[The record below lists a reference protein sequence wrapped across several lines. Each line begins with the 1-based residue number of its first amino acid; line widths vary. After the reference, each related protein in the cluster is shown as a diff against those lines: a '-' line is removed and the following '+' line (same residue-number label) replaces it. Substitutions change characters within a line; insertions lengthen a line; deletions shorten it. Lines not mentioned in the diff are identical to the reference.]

1 MINNLLQSVNNL
13 PAFPATVVKVM
24 GLLSKDDYSL
34 AEVAGIISFDQ
45 SITGN
50 ILKISNSAHF
60 SGGRS
65 IKTVKDAVGYL
76 GKDNLIRAVQT
87 AGISKYYKT
96 KVKGYVSSASDL
108 WEHSVA
114 VALMSQ
120 ILSKKIYGTE
130 NSVLYTAALLHDVGK
145 IIMGE
150 YIHESI
156 EKINVLVDKKQ
167 CSFLEAEEV
176 IIGINHAELGGK
188 ITESWNFPP
197 EICDAISFHHHPD
210 LLERN
215 AIDMQWIVY
224 LADQLCMMLGIGN
237 GVDGLAY
244 RGVSVV
250 LKKFDLRDKDLE
262 INMMNLLDALDNA
275 RSMLEIV

>member
-1 MINNLLQSVNNL
+1 MINNMIETVNNL

-24 GLLSKDDYSL
+24 ELLSKDDYSM
-34 AEVAGIISFDQ
+34 AEVARIISFDQ

-50 ILKISNSAHF
+50 ILKISNSAHL

-65 IKTVKDAVGYL
+65 IKTVRDAVSYL
-76 GKDNLIRAVQT
+76 GKENLIRAVQT
-87 AGISKYYKT
+87 AGISKYYKV

-130 NSVLYTAALLHDVGK
+130 NTILYTAALLHDVGK

-150 YIHESI
+150 YVQGSI
-156 EKINVLVDKKQ
+156 EKINLLVDKKQ

-176 IIGINHAELGGK
+176 IIGMNHAELGGK
-188 ITESWNFPP
+188 ITTRWNFPT
-197 EICDAISFHHHPD
+197 EICDAISFHHHPELLGRKAVD
-210 LLERN
+210 LPWL
-215 AIDMQWIVY
+215 VY

-244 RGVSVV
+244 RGVSEV

-262 INMMNLLDALDNA
+262 VNMMNLLDALDNA

>member
-1 MINNLLQSVNNL
+1 MINKIIKSVNDL

-24 GLLSKDDYSL
+24 GLLSREDYSL
-34 AEVAGIISFDQ
+34 AEVTKIISFDQ
-45 SITGN
+45 SLTVN
-50 ILKISNSAHF
+50 ILKISNSAQF
-60 SGGRS
+60 SSGRS
-65 IKTVKDAVGYL
+65 IKTIRDAVSYL
-76 GKDNLIRAVQT
+76 GKENLIRAVQT

-120 ILSKKIYGTE
+120 ILSKKIYGVE

-150 YIHESI
+150 YIYESI
-156 EKINVLVDKKQ
+156 EKINLLVDKRQ

-176 IIGINHAELGGK
+176 IIGMNHAELGGK
-188 ITESWNFPP
+188 ITGQWNFPT

-210 LLERN
+210 LLDKTSGE
-215 AIDMQWIVY
+215 MQWIVY

-244 RGVSVV
+244 RGVSKV
-250 LKKFDLRDKDLE
+250 LRKFDLRDKDLQVY
-262 INMMNLLDALDNA
+262 MMDLLDALDDA

>member
-1 MINNLLQSVNNL
+1 MINKIIKSVNDL

-24 GLLSKDDYSL
+24 GLLSREDYSL
-34 AEVAGIISFDQ
+34 VEVTKIISFDQ
-45 SITGN
+45 SLTVN
-50 ILKISNSAHF
+50 ILKISNSAQF
-60 SGGRS
+60 SSGRS
-65 IKTVKDAVGYL
+65 IKTIRDAVSYL
-76 GKDNLIRAVQT
+76 GKENLIRAVQT

-120 ILSKKIYGTE
+120 ILSKKIYGVE

-150 YIHESI
+150 YIYESI
-156 EKINVLVDKKQ
+156 EKINLLVDKRQ

-176 IIGINHAELGGK
+176 IIGMNHAELGGK
-188 ITESWNFPP
+188 ITGQWNFPT
-197 EICDAISFHHHPD
+197 EICDDISFHHHPD
-210 LLERN
+210 LLDKTSGE
-215 AIDMQWIVY
+215 MQWIVY

-244 RGVSVV
+244 RGVSKV
-250 LKKFDLRDKDLE
+250 LRKFDLRDKDLQVY
-262 INMMNLLDALDNA
+262 MMDLLDALDDA

>member
-1 MINNLLQSVNNL
+1 MINKIIKSIDNL

-24 GLLSKDDYSL
+24 GLLSSEDYSL
-34 AEVAGIISFDQ
+34 AEVAKVISFDQ

-50 ILKISNSAHF
+50 ILKISNSAQF

-65 IKTVKDAVGYL
+65 IKTIRDAVSYL
-76 GKDNLIRAVQT
+76 GKENLIRAVQT

-96 KVKGYVSSASDL
+96 KVKGYVSTASDL

-120 ILSKKIYGTE
+120 ILSKKIYGVE

-150 YIHESI
+150 YIYESI
-156 EKINVLVDKKQ
+156 DKINELVEKKH

-176 IIGINHAELGGK
+176 IVGMNHAELGGK
-188 ITESWNFPP
+188 ITGQWNFPS

-210 LLERN
+210 LLGKNTIET
-215 AIDMQWIVY
+215 QWIVY

-244 RGVSVV
+244 RGVSEA
-250 LKKFDLRDKDLE
+250 LKKFDLRDKDLQVY
-262 INMMNLLDALDNA
+262 MMDLLDALDDA

>member
-1 MINNLLQSVNNL
+1 M
-13 PAFPATVVKVM
+13 T
-24 GLLSKDDYSL
+24 D
-34 AEVAGIISFDQ
+34 
-45 SITGN
+45 N
-50 ILKISNSAHF
+50 ILKISNSAQF
-60 SGGRS
+60 SSGRS
-65 IKTVKDAVGYL
+65 IKTIRDAVSYL
-76 GKDNLIRAVQT
+76 GKENLIRAVQT

-120 ILSKKIYGTE
+120 ILSKKIYGVE

-150 YIHESI
+150 YIYESI
-156 EKINVLVDKKQ
+156 EKINLLVDKRQ

-176 IIGINHAELGGK
+176 IIGMNHAELGGK
-188 ITESWNFPP
+188 ITGQWNFPT

-210 LLERN
+210 LLDKTSGE
-215 AIDMQWIVY
+215 MQWIVY

-244 RGVSVV
+244 RGVSKV
-250 LKKFDLRDKDLE
+250 LRKFDLRDKDLQVY
-262 INMMNLLDALDNA
+262 MMDLLDALDDA

>member
-1 MINNLLQSVNNL
+1 MINKLIKSVGNL

-24 GLLSKDDYSL
+24 GLLSGDDYSL
-34 AEVAGIISFDQ
+34 AEVAKVISFDQ

-50 ILKISNSAHF
+50 ILKICNSAYF
-60 SGGRS
+60 GCGRS
-65 IKTVKDAVGYL
+65 IKTVRDAVGYL
-76 GKDNLIRAVQT
+76 GKENLIRAVQT

-96 KVKGYVSSASDL
+96 NVKGYVASASDL

-120 ILSKKIYGTE
+120 ILSKKIYGVE
-130 NSVLYTAALLHDVGK
+130 DSVLYSAALLHDVGK
-145 IIMGE
+145 IVMGE

-156 EKINVLVDKKQ
+156 EKINELVDEKQ
-167 CSFLEAEEV
+167 CSFLEAEEAV
-176 IIGINHAELGGK
+176 IGMNHAELGGK
-188 ITESWNFPP
+188 ITGQWNLPA
-197 EICDAISFHHHPD
+197 EICQAISFHHRPD
-210 LLERN
+210 LLERSSL
-215 AIDMQWIVY
+215 DMAWIVY

-244 RGVSVV
+244 RGVSEV
-250 LKKFDLRDKDLE
+250 LKKFNLRDKDLE
-262 INMMNLLDALDNA
+262 VNMMNLLDALANA